1 MEKFLGSQE
10 GEIVFASSESK
21 KSQAIRRAVLAQRLR
36 KLAPKIYTTNCQD
49 SPERIIKRNQYLILG
64 RLFSGAILS
73 HRTALEGGPT
83 KDGLI
88 ILTYKYTKK
97 ILLPGLTIRL
107 LEGASPQ
114 EGDMPFMG
122 NLFIASRE
130 RALLENLQSAR
141 GQFPKTLSLAEI
153 EIFLDKICKIQGE
166 TVLNAIRD
174 KARELAPKL
183 KLEKEFKQLDQLIG
197 AILNTRTDYLLQSM
211 PAKARAQ
218 GKPYDVSRIELL
230 AILTSKLMHAVL
242 SSIPD
247 KNVTEE
253 AAENAA
259 FFEAYFSNYIE
270 GTEFEVEEAA
280 DIVFHH
286 KLMPNRPEDAHD
298 IVGTYKIVS
307 NKQDMKT
314 TPHSPEQFIALLKKR
329 HQFLMSVRH
338 DKNPGEFKKIANRA
352 GDTVFVQPELVMG
365 TLEKSFELYET
376 LPSGLKRAIFTM
388 FCVSE
393 IHPFDDGNG
402 RIARIM
408 MNAELAAVNQC
419 RIIVP
424 TVYRDD
430 YLLALRRLS
439 RAHDPDAYIKML
451 TRAQAFTASIDFS
464 DYEYALRSLRAA
476 HAFQS
481 PFEGKLVF

>member
-1 MEKFLGSQE
+1 MEKFLDSNE
-10 GEIVFASSESK
+10 SEIVFASSESK
-21 KSQAIRRAVLAQRLR
+21 KSQAIRRAVLAKRLR
-36 KLAPKIYTTNCQD
+36 KLAPKIYTTNFQD

-64 RLFSGAILS
+64 QLFSGAILS

-83 KDGLI
+83 RDGFI
-88 ILTYKYTKK
+88 VLTYKYTKK
-97 ILLPGLTIRL
+97 MRLPGLTIRL
-107 LEGASPQ
+107 LDGAPPQ

-130 RALLENLQSAR
+130 RALLENLQPAR
-141 GQFPKTLSLAEI
+141 GQFSKTLSRAEI
-153 EIFLDKICKIQGE
+153 EVFLDKICRIQGE
-166 TVLNAIRD
+166 DALNTIRD
-174 KARELAPKL
+174 KARALSPTL
-183 KLEKEFKQLDQLIG
+183 KLEKELKQLDQLIG
-197 AILNTRTDYLLQSM
+197 AILNTRTDCLLQSM

-230 AILTSKLMHAVL
+230 AILASKLTHAVL
-242 SSIPD
+242 PVTPN
-247 KNVTEE
+247 KNMTEK

-286 KLMPNRPEDAHD
+286 KLMPNRPEDVHD
-298 IVGTYKIVS
+298 IIGTYKIIS
-307 NKQDMKT
+307 NKQEIKT

-329 HQFLMSVRH
+329 HHFLMLVRH

-352 GDTVFVQPELVMG
+352 GDTVFVKPELVAG
-365 TLEKSFELYET
+365 TLEQSFELYKTLET
-376 LPSGLKRAIFTM
+376 GIKRAIFTM

-419 RIIVP
+419 RIIIP

-464 DYEYALRSLRAA
+464 EYEHALQSLRDT

-481 PFEGKLVF
+481 PFEGKLIF